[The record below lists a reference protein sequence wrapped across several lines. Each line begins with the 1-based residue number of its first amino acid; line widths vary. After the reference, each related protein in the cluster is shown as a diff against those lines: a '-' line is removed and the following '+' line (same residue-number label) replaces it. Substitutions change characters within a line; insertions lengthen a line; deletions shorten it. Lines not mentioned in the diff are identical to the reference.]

1 MLINFLQQESPI
13 MSEDLHPASSLEE
26 LEQLVAVAF
35 GPEGRAVMVQRPT
48 GQFNITRSG
57 YSILM
62 SAYTEP
68 DPKQP
73 EQHILIDCARRV
85 HKSLGDGVKS
95 FILMTSSLLRYCRT
109 LDNPARVAR
118 QLGALGLQLSS
129 SCCQM
134 PELPAMDDSVL
145 TERIVCFETI
155 IHTFFSTRFPPP
167 VCNSLSFLL
176 CQWILSNTGST
187 AEMKMQSYTQHTLQ
201 NLLKDFSI
209 LCQYK
214 NEGSKPL
221 SESCVQQGYRVCRT
235 AINLSTSGLCRI
247 QFIMLGDSDSPD
259 SGCFDDTD
267 VQSEVERFIF
277 SHKSLGCE
285 NEKTLLV
292 SSAIFSDLTLFRL
305 RCLNIA
311 VLQGVLPEEVNFIYT
326 ALFHLQQNDSRE
338 IAINVKPEV
347 DCTWLEI
354 PHVHQLILHAPTA
367 ELSNEYA
374 CTCQSAIKLCIIA
387 ASHAVMPNFIPCVTG
402 VGGSFERSLQM
413 HLTLGNGKNMR
424 DPLTCGVANRAELL
438 EWHKQYQMLP
448 ENSHSTIIGSDPSR
462 NNSGRQVERS
472 GMGPSVARGTIKQHC
487 LSTVCKFR
495 DLHENISKFTPFY
508 STAVDQVLCSVS
520 KACAGLDTDVVWAF
534 TKALH
539 AVQMRLH
546 CAGKT
551 TQNCG
556 LEPVVLKLCVLQHSV
571 CAAANLLRICGKLQA
586 KKKLSSKG
594 CHVGFVVDRVA
605 ME

>member
-1 MLINFLQQESPI
+1 

-26 LEQLVAVAF
+26 LELLVAVAF

-57 YSILM
+57 YSILT
-62 SAYTEP
+62 SVYAEP

-85 HKSLGDGVKS
+85 HESMGDGVKS
-95 FILMTSSLLRYCRT
+95 FILMTSSLLKYCRS
-109 LDNPARVAR
+109 LDNPARVVR
-118 QLGALGLQLSS
+118 QLGTLGLQLNSTH
-129 SCCQM
+129 CQM

-167 VCNSLSFLL
+167 VCSSLSFLL

-187 AEMKMQSYTQHTLQ
+187 AELKKQSYTQHTLQ

-214 NEGSKPL
+214 NGGSKPL
-221 SESCVQQGYRVCRT
+221 SESCVQQGYRVCRP

-259 SGCFDDTD
+259 SGCFDHIDI
-267 VQSEVERFIF
+267 QSEVERFI
-277 SHKSLGCE
+277 SNHKSLGCE
-285 NEKTLLV
+285 HEKTLLV

-311 VLQGVLPEEVNFIYT
+311 ILHGVLPEEVNFLYS

-338 IAINVKPEV
+338 TAISVKPEV

-354 PHVHQLILHAPTA
+354 PHVHQLFLHAPTA
-367 ELSNEYA
+367 ELSNEYV
-374 CTCQSAIKLCIIA
+374 CTCKSAIKLCIIA
-387 ASHAVMPNFIPCVTG
+387 ASLTVTPNFIPCVTG

-413 HLTLGNGKNMR
+413 HLTLGSGKNMR

-438 EWHKQYQMLP
+438 EWHKQYEMLP
-448 ENSHSTIIGSDPSR
+448 ENSCSIITGSDPSR
-462 NNSGRQVERS
+462 NNNERQVEHS
-472 GMGPSVARGTIKQHC
+472 GMGPSVARGTIRQHC

-495 DLHENISKFTPFY
+495 DLHENFSKFTPFY
-508 STAVDQVLCSVS
+508 STAVDQVLCSIS
-520 KACAGLDTDVVWAF
+520 KACAGLDTDVVQAIA
-534 TKALH
+534 KALRV
-539 AVQMRLH
+539 VQMRLH
-546 CAGKT
+546 HPDKT

-556 LEPVVLKLCVLQHSV
+556 LEPVALKLCVLQHSV
-571 CAAANLLRICGKLQA
+571 CATANLLKICGKLQA
-586 KKKLSSKG
+586 KKKLSS
-594 CHVGFVVDRVA
+594 
-605 ME
+605 

>member
-1 MLINFLQQESPI
+1 

-26 LEQLVAVAF
+26 LEHLVAVAF

-57 YSILM
+57 YSILT
-62 SAYTEP
+62 SVYAEP

-85 HKSLGDGVKS
+85 HESLGDGVKS
-95 FILMTSSLLRYCRT
+95 FILMTSSLLRYCRS

-118 QLGALGLQLSS
+118 QLDALGLQLSS
-129 SCCQM
+129 SHCQM

-145 TERIVCFETI
+145 TERIFCFETV

-176 CQWILSNTGST
+176 CRWILCNTGST
-187 AEMKMQSYTQHTLQ
+187 AELKMQSYMQHTLQ

-214 NEGSKPL
+214 NEESRSL
-221 SESCVQQGYRVCRT
+221 SESCIQQGYRVCRP
-235 AINLSTSGLCRI
+235 AINLSTSVLCRI

-259 SGCFDDTD
+259 SGCFDDID
-267 VQSEVERFIF
+267 IQSEVERFI
-277 SHKSLGCE
+277 SNHKILGCE
-285 NEKTLLV
+285 HEKTLLV

-311 VLQGVLPEEVNFIYT
+311 ILQGVLPEEVTYIYS
-326 ALFHLQQNDSRE
+326 ALFHLQQNDSRGTV
-338 IAINVKPEV
+338 INVKPEV

-354 PHVHQLILHAPTA
+354 PNVHQLILHAPTA

-387 ASHAVMPNFIPCVTG
+387 ASHTVMPDFIPCVTG
-402 VGGSFERSLQM
+402 VGGSFERGLQM
-413 HLTLGNGKNMR
+413 HLALGSGKNMC
-424 DPLTCGVANRAELL
+424 DPLACGVTNRAELL
-438 EWHKQYQMLP
+438 EWHKQHQMLS

-462 NNSGRQVERS
+462 NNSGRQAEHS
-472 GMGPSVARGTIKQHC
+472 GIGPSVARGTVKQHS
-487 LSTVCKFR
+487 LSTICKFR

-508 STAVDQVLCSVS
+508 STALDQVLYSVS
-520 KACAGLDTDVVWAF
+520 KVCAGLDTDVVQAVA
-534 TKALH
+534 TALH
-539 AVQMRLH
+539 AVQMRLRS
-546 CAGKT
+546 ADKT
-551 TQNCG
+551 TQDCG
-556 LEPVVLKLCVLQHSV
+556 LEPVVLKLCVLQHAV
-571 CAAANLLRICGKLQA
+571 CATANLLRICGKLQV
-586 KKKLSSKG
+586 KKKSS
-594 CHVGFVVDRVA
+594 
-605 ME
+605 

>member
-1 MLINFLQQESPI
+1 MVITSLQQESPK

-26 LEQLVAVAF
+26 LEQIVAVAF

-57 YSILM
+57 YSIVTSLC
-62 SAYTEP
+62 AEP

-85 HKSLGDGVKS
+85 HESLGDGVKS
-95 FILMTSSLLRYCRT
+95 FILMTSSLLRYCRS

-129 SCCQM
+129 SHCQM
-134 PELPAMDDSVL
+134 PELPAVDDSVL
-145 TERIVCFETI
+145 TERIVCFKTV

-187 AEMKMQSYTQHTLQ
+187 AELKMQSYTQHSLQ

-221 SESCVQQGYRVCRT
+221 SDSCVRQGYRVCRT
-235 AINLSTSGLCRI
+235 AINLSTSGVYRI

-259 SGCFDDTD
+259 SGCFDDID
-267 VQSEVERFIF
+267 VQSEVERFILNR
-277 SHKSLGCE
+277 KNLGCE
-285 NEKTLLV
+285 HEQTLLV

-311 VLQGVLPEEVNFIYT
+311 ILQGVLPEEVNFIYS

-338 IAINVKPEV
+338 TAINVKPEV

-354 PHVHQLILHAPTA
+354 PHVHQLILRAPTP

-374 CTCQSAIKLCIIA
+374 RTCQSAIKLCINA
-387 ASHAVMPNFIPCVTG
+387 ASHATMPNFIPCVTG

-413 HLTLGNGKNMR
+413 HLTLGSGKNMR
-424 DPLTCGVANRAELL
+424 DPLTFGVANRTELL

-448 ENSHSTIIGSDPSR
+448 ENSCSTIIGSDPSR
-462 NNSGRQVERS
+462 NNSGRQAELA

-487 LSTVCKFR
+487 LSTVCKLR
-495 DLHENISKFTPFY
+495 DLHENFSEFTSFH
-508 STAVDQVLCSVS
+508 SNSVDQVMCSVS
-520 KACAGLDTDVVWAF
+520 KACAGLDTDVVGAIV
-534 TKALH
+534 KALRT
-539 AVQMRLH
+539 VQMRLH
-546 CAGKT
+546 CAEKT

-556 LEPVVLKLCVLQHSV
+556 LEPVVLKLCVLQHSI
-571 CAAANLLRICGKLQA
+571 CATANLLRICGKLQA
-586 KKKLSSKG
+586 KKKLSS
-594 CHVGFVVDRVA
+594 
-605 ME
+605 

>member
-1 MLINFLQQESPI
+1 MVITFLQQESPT
-13 MSEDLHPASSLEE
+13 MSEDLHLASSLEE
-26 LEQLVAVAF
+26 LERLVAVAF
-35 GPEGRAVMVQRPT
+35 GPEGRAVMVQWPT

-57 YSILM
+57 YSILT
-62 SAYTEP
+62 SVYAEP

-85 HKSLGDGVKS
+85 HESLGDGVKS
-95 FILMTSSLLRYCRT
+95 FVLMTSSLLRYCRS

-129 SCCQM
+129 SHCQM

-145 TERIVCFETI
+145 TERTVCFETV
-155 IHTFFSTRFPPP
+155 IHTFFSTRFPPS
-167 VCNSLSFLL
+167 VCCSLSLLL

-187 AEMKMQSYTQHTLQ
+187 AELKVQSYTQNTLQ
-201 NLLKDFSI
+201 NLLKNFSF

-214 NEGSKPL
+214 NEGSRPL
-221 SESCVQQGYRVCRT
+221 SESCVQPGYRVCRP
-235 AINLSTSGLCRI
+235 AINLSASGLCRI

-259 SGCFDDTD
+259 SGCFDDID
-267 VQSEVERFIF
+267 VQGEVERFIVN
-277 SHKSLGCE
+277 HKSLGYE
-285 NEKTLLV
+285 HEKTLLV

-311 VLQGVLPEEVNFIYT
+311 ILQGVLPEEVNFIYS
-326 ALFHLQQNDSRE
+326 ALFHLQENDSRE
-338 IAINVKPEV
+338 NAINVKPEL

-354 PHVHQLILHAPTA
+354 PHVHQLILRAPTA
-367 ELSNEYA
+367 ELNNEYA

-413 HLTLGNGKNMR
+413 HLTIGSEKNMR

-438 EWHKQYQMLP
+438 EWHKQCQMLP
-448 ENSHSTIIGSDPSR
+448 ENSRSTIIGSDPSR
-462 NNSGRQVERS
+462 NNSERHVEHS
-472 GMGPSVARGTIKQHC
+472 GMGPSVARGTIKQQC

-495 DLHENISKFTPFY
+495 DLHENFTKFTSFH
-508 STAVDQVLCSVS
+508 STAIDQVLCNVR
-520 KACAGLDTDVVWAF
+520 KACAGLDTVVVQAIA
-534 TKALH
+534 KALH

-546 CAGKT
+546 CGDKT

-556 LEPVVLKLCVLQHSV
+556 LEPVALKLCVLQHSV
-571 CAAANLLRICGKLQA
+571 CATANLLRICGKLQA
-586 KKKLSSKG
+586 KKKLS
-594 CHVGFVVDRVA
+594 
-605 ME
+605 

>member
-1 MLINFLQQESPI
+1 MVITFLQQVSPI
-13 MSEDLHPASSLEE
+13 MSEDLHPASPLEE
-26 LEQLVAVAF
+26 LELLVAVAF

-57 YSILM
+57 YGILT
-62 SAYTEP
+62 SVYAEP

-73 EQHILIDCARRV
+73 EQHILLDCARRV
-85 HKSLGDGVKS
+85 HESLGDGVKS
-95 FILMTSSLLRYCRT
+95 FILITSSLLRYCRS

-129 SCCQM
+129 THCQM

-187 AEMKMQSYTQHTLQ
+187 AELKMQSYTQHTLQ
-201 NLLKDFSI
+201 NLLKDFSF

-221 SESCVQQGYRVCRT
+221 SESCVQQGYRVCRP

-259 SGCFDDTD
+259 SGCFDDID
-267 VQSEVERFIF
+267 VRSEVERFI
-277 SHKSLGCE
+277 SNHKSLGCE
-285 NEKTLLV
+285 QEKTLLV

-311 VLQGVLPEEVNFIYT
+311 ILHGVLPEEVNFIYS
-326 ALFHLQQNDSRE
+326 ALFRLQHNDSRE

-354 PHVHQLILHAPTA
+354 PHVHQLFLHAPTA

-374 CTCQSAIKLCIIA
+374 LTCQSAIKLCIIA

-413 HLTLGNGKNMR
+413 HLTLGSEKNMC

-448 ENSHSTIIGSDPSR
+448 ENSRSTITGSDPSR
-462 NNSGRQVERS
+462 NNNGRQVEHS

-495 DLHENISKFTPFY
+495 DLHENFSKFTPFY
-508 STAVDQVLCSVS
+508 STAVDQVLCSIS
-520 KACAGLDTDVVWAF
+520 KARAALDTDVVRAIA
-534 TKALH
+534 KALC

-546 CAGKT
+546 RADKT

-571 CAAANLLRICGKLQA
+571 CAAASLLRICGKLQA
-586 KKKLSSKG
+586 KQKLSS
-594 CHVGFVVDRVA
+594 
-605 ME
+605 